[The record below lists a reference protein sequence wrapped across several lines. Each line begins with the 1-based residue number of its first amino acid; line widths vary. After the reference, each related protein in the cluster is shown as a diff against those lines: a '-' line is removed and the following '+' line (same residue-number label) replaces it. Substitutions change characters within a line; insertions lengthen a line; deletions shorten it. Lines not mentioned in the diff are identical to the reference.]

1 MTVVTFPCVGCLT
14 FFRVPDS
21 LSPPSLI
28 FSPFLLYI
36 SHTSLMVWLK
46 LDKIVRDDGYIFVM
60 QCPGKPQSPKK
71 AEWKCLTNEGHYI
84 MHYHHDTI
92 SQGWAKL
99 QTIEWKPSQITGML
113 HRCIPLFSHPSFQTS
128 LFSDGIG
135 GQRAPW
141 LFTTAV
147 LCVRLCHVMM
157 WFLGARAAWPVK
169 DKLYVNLLKGR
180 WQRAWVNTLRGGDM
194 GARDHAACLSKPGE
208 TSFNCVVGSGTG
220 QPWPVQAPSEGHIT
234 PHSLTPRSPS
244 SLAESGWTRG

>member
-135 GQRAPW
+135 GQRAPGS
-141 LFTTAV
+141 LR
-147 LCVRLCHVMM
+147 RLCCVCGSAMS
-157 WFLGARAAWPVK
+157 WCDFLAHAPPGP
-169 DKLYVNLLKGR
+169 LKTNSMLTF
-180 WQRAWVNTLRGGDM
+180 WKGD
-194 GARDHAACLSKPGE
+194 GSGPGSTHWEGE
-208 TSFNCVVGSGTG
+208 TWEPGTM
-220 QPWPVQAPSEGHIT
+220 QHVCPNLEKPP
-234 PHSLTPRSPS
+234 LTV
-244 SLAESGWTRG
+244 